1 MDIPGIEQQVRR
13 NVGAGGEQ
21 REFGT
26 VHWAVRADDPHGAE
40 TTFGLATF
48 VAGSSNAEHTHPNAE
63 EVVYVLEGEVT
74 HTLGAQRVTLRA
86 GDLIVVPRDVPHR
99 LINESGA
106 DMRAI
111 IVFSTPD
118 RLFVPVGDD
127 GAGRP

>member
-1 MDIPGIEQQVRR
+1 MNIPDIESQVRR
-13 NVGAGGEQ
+13 GIGNGGDQ

-26 VHWAVRADDPHGAE
+26 VHWAVREGDPPGAE
-40 TTFGLATF
+40 TTFGVATF

-63 EVVYVLEGEVT
+63 EIVFVLEGEVT
-74 HTLGAQRVTLRA
+74 HTLGDQRVTLGA

-106 DMRAI
+106 DMRAV

-118 RLFVPVGDD
+118 RLFVPVEGS
-127 GAGRP
+127 GG

>member
-1 MDIPGIEQQVRR
+1 MDIPNIDTQVRR
-13 NVGAGGEQ
+13 AVGSGGEQ
-21 REFGT
+21 REFGV
-26 VHWAVRADDPHGAE
+26 VHWAVRENDPPGAE

-74 HTLGAQRVTLRA
+74 HTLGDQRVTLRA
-86 GDLIVVPRDVPHR
+86 GDLIVVPRNVPHR

-118 RLFVPVGDD
+118 RLFVPVDSG
-127 GAGRP
+127 GG

>member
-1 MDIPGIEQQVRR
+1 MQIPDIDTQVRR
-13 NVGAGGEQ
+13 NAGADGEQ

-26 VHWAVRADDPHGAE
+26 VHWAVREGDPPGAE
-40 TTFGLATF
+40 TTFGVATF

-74 HTLGAQRVTLRA
+74 HTLGDQRVTLRA
-86 GDLIVVPRDVPHR
+86 GDVIVVPRDVPHR

-111 IVFSTPD
+111 IVFSSPD
-118 RLFVPVGDD
+118 RLFVPVE
-127 GAGRP
+127 GAGG